1 MHSAI
6 FPAAALLWVGCL
18 AAAALQP
25 VAPVVREVAV
35 TIDDLP
41 TASVLGQDLSRA
53 RRTTRDL
60 VAALVRHRVPAIGFI
75 NENKLEDNGKVNPER
90 VALLQQWLDAGL
102 ELGNHSRSHRDL
114 HVIPLAQ
121 FKADVLAG
129 EKTTRP
135 LLAAAGRTLKY
146 FRHPFLHTGRSLAIR
161 TEFEAFLAKHGYR
174 VAPITLDNYDYIFA
188 AAYDRA
194 GARGDTAEQRRI
206 ADQYITYMDAV
217 VTYYESQSM
226 ALLGRPMRH
235 TLLLHAS
242 ALNADTFDRLAQQL
256 AARGYRFVS
265 LDRALEDPAYSRKD
279 EYVGPAGLTWLHRWA
294 LTEGKKG
301 SFFAGE
307 PEVPQSLIPHR

>member
-1 MHSAI
+1 MAWVSVVAAVVSAGW
-6 FPAAALLWVGCL
+6 LVG
-18 AAAALQP
+18 AALQP
-25 VAPVVREVAV
+25 AAPVVREVAV

-41 TASVLGQDLSRA
+41 AVSVLGQDLSRA
-53 RRTTRDL
+53 RQTTRDL
-60 VAALVRHRVPAIGFI
+60 VAALVRHRVPAIGFV
-75 NENKLEDNGKVNPER
+75 NENKLEDAGTVNPDR

-135 LLAAAGRTLKY
+135 LLAAAGQAPRY

-161 TEFEAFLAKHGYR
+161 TDFEAFLAKHGYR
-174 VAPITLDNYDYIFA
+174 VAPITLDNSDYIFA

-194 GARGDTAEQRRI
+194 GGRGDAAEQRHI
-206 ADQYITYMDAV
+206 ADQYISYMDAV
-217 VTYYESQSM
+217 VTYYESQSV

-235 TLLLHAS
+235 TLLLHAN
-242 ALNADTFDRLAQQL
+242 ALNADTFDRLAQRL
-256 AARGYRFVS
+256 AARGYRFIP
-265 LDRALEDPAYSRKD
+265 LDRALEDPAYGRKD
-279 EYVGPAGLTWLHRWA
+279 DYVGPAGITWLHRWA

-307 PEVPQSLIPHR
+307 PQVPASLIPHR